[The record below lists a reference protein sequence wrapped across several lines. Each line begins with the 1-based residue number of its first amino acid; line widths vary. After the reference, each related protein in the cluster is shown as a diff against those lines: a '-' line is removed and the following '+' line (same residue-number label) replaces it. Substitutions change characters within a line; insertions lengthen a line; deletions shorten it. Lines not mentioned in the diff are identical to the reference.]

1 MKALIVLGV
10 IAPLLAAKQL
20 HAQTATELV
29 KRADDKMRG
38 EKSSYSVMS
47 MKIVRPTW
55 DRTITFKSW
64 GKGTELSLVYIMS
77 PAKDKGQSFLKIRNE
92 MWSWNPAINRIIKLP
107 TSMLSQGWMGSD
119 FTNDDLLNQRS
130 VVADYTHEFAGE
142 EEVSGELCHRITLT
156 PKPDAPVVWGK
167 IVMWIAKK
175 HDIILKTEYYDE
187 DQYLVKTE
195 VGRNLRQMDGR
206 YMPTVFELIPADG
219 QGNMTIV
226 TMEEIRFNI
235 PLEDTFFSQQNMQR
249 VR

>member
-1 MKALIVLGV
+1 M
-10 IAPLLAAKQL
+10 QL
-20 HAQTATELV
+20 QAQTATELV

-47 MKIVRPTW
+47 MRIVRPTW
-55 DRTITFKSW
+55 ERTISFKSW
-64 GKGTELSLVYIMS
+64 GKGTELSLVYITS

-92 MWSWNPAINRIIKLP
+92 MWNWNPAINRIIKLP

-130 VVADYTHEFAGE
+130 VVVDYTHEFAGE

-195 VGRNLRQMDGR
+195 VGSNLRLMDGR

-219 QGNMTIV
+219 QGNRTIV
-226 TMEEIRFNI
+226 TMEEVRFNI
-235 PLEDTFFSQQNMQR
+235 PIEDAFFSQQNMQR